1 MTKDNSTHM
10 NTLHESFIIKY
21 YKDVV
26 RNARRSHLFK
36 VEAAKALE
44 TVFGDEL

>member
-10 NTLHESFIIKY
+10 NTLHESFIKY
-21 YKDVV
+21 DKDFV